1 MGQTHQEVD
10 TTGKL
15 VHQQGAGGPR
25 NIRVDLPLLMALL
38 SRLDV
43 VRVQGPASTAF
54 RRPLVWKRYVYVN
67 RNHSPSVSFKTLP
80 LCVIRY
86 RAQASGLLVEV
97 PTLLSGRIDKA
108 REECEKKWGREQ
120 GGHAELFILQQP
132 WEKQGK
138 RGWVS
143 KQFVDLE
150 TIKLVEER
158 RFKVK

>member
-15 VHQQGAGGPR
+15 VHQRGAGGPR
-25 NIRVDLPLLMALL
+25 NIRVDLPLLMALQ
-38 SRLDV
+38 SHPDV
-43 VRVQGPASTAF
+43 IRVQGPASIAS
-54 RRPLVWKRYVYVN
+54 RRPLVWKWYVYVY

-86 RAQASGLLVEV
+86 RAQASGLLGRSSH
-97 PTLLSGRIDKA
+97 PTLRKESTR
-108 REECEKKWGREQ
+108 RERNVRRNG
-120 GGHAELFILQQP
+120 GGHAELFIMQQP
-132 WEKQGK
+132 WEKQRK